1 MKYPLYGLKKT
12 ISGLN
17 YSNNNKGYFMKIA
30 AACKKD
36 VLSDF
41 SDKNVVFAFFEIVK
55 NKISSVNEIPFMG
68 GTPEQ
73 CADFLVKH
81 EVDLLL
87 APCLSDEEQ
96 NILDKAGVH
105 LICNLTGSVRTLV
118 EAYIEGSLFDN
129 PKYFTK

>member
-1 MKYPLYGLKKT
+1 
-12 ISGLN
+12 
-17 YSNNNKGYFMKIA
+17 MKIA

-41 SDKNVVFAFFEIVK
+41 SDKNVVFTFFEIVK
-55 NKISSVNEIPFMG
+55 NKISSVNEIPFME

-129 PKYFTK
+129 PKYFIK